1 MADLHCAL
9 CGRAMATAT
18 VYIGQLP
25 VGPSCA
31 RRAGLMEAA
40 RRRRGA
46 LRLQVLP
53 RGPAAQGDCR
63 TLDLFEEAAC
73 PTS

>member
-31 RRAGLMEAA
+31 RRAGLLEAA

-53 RGPAAQGDCR
+53 RVPAGQRDSR
-63 TLDLFEEAAC
+63 TLDLFEGVAHG
-73 PTS
+73 

>member
-9 CGRAMATAT
+9 CGRAMAAAT

-53 RGPAAQGDCR
+53 RVPAAQRDSR
-63 TLDLFEEAAC
+63 TLDLFEGVQG
-73 PTS
+73 